1 MMAKKMNHRDLLASL
16 AQDYYLSQLSL
27 ADLVEKYDLSRY
39 LVNKYLEDARREGVV
54 TINVA
59 APNPRNLEM
68 ETKFQELFDI
78 ENVHIISDSL
88 NPIETSENVLNYA
101 AHQITPLITQSRVVG
116 LTWGSTVYNL
126 IQNLP
131 VSIQEDITFTQFLGE
146 NMKYKSDVGSMRMV
160 ELVASKFS
168 AEYLTMAG
176 PLYVLNEDVRE
187 GMKSEIAIKPSFDAA
202 QHMDFLFTAL
212 GTVASLNSIPV
223 WRENADAILSGIN
236 QEDIAGMVYGRP
248 FDIDGNFLALDN
260 DNVFGVNID
269 TIMSTPRRFA
279 VVKSKFKTD
288 ALIGALRGK
297 FFTDIVMTEA
307 VARRVLTDIPN
318 K

>member
-1 MMAKKMNHRDLLASL
+1 MAKSMNHRDLLASL

-39 LVNKYLEDARREGVV
+39 LVNKYLEDARKEGVV

-68 ETKFQELFDI
+68 ENKFQELFDI
-78 ENVHIISDSL
+78 DNIHIISDSL
-88 NPIETSENVLNYA
+88 NPIETSENALNYA
-101 AHQITPLITQSRVVG
+101 AHQIAPLITQSKVVG

-126 IQNLP
+126 IQNFP

-160 ELVASKFS
+160 ELAASKFS

-176 PLYVLNEDVRE
+176 PLYVLDDAVRE
-187 GMKSEIAIKPSFDAA
+187 GMKAEMAIRPSFEAA

-223 WRENADAILSGIN
+223 WRDNADSILAGVN
-236 QEDIAGMVYGRP
+236 QDDIAGMVYGRP
-248 FDIDGNFLALDN
+248 FDIDGNFLSLDH
-260 DNVFGVNID
+260 DHVFGLDID

-279 VVKSKFKTD
+279 VVKSKFKTN
-288 ALIGALRGK
+288 AIIGALRGK
-297 FFTDIVMTEA
+297 FFTDVVMTEA
-307 VARRVLTDIPN
+307 VARRVLNDISN
-318 K
+318 

>member
-1 MMAKKMNHRDLLASL
+1 MAKSMNHRDLLASL
-16 AQDYYLSQLSL
+16 AQDYYLSQMSL

-54 TINVA
+54 TINVS

-68 ETKFQELFDI
+68 ETKFQEIFDI

-101 AHQITPLITQSRVVG
+101 AHQITPLIIQSKVVG
-116 LTWGSTVYNL
+116 LTWGSTIYNL

-131 VSIQEDITFTQFLGE
+131 VSIQENITFTQFLGE

-160 ELVASKFS
+160 ELAASKFS

-176 PLYVLNEDVRE
+176 PLYILNDEVRE
-187 GMKSEIAIKPSFDAA
+187 GMKQEIAIRPSFEAA
-202 QHMDFLFTAL
+202 KHMDFLFTAL

-223 WRENADAILSGIN
+223 WRDNADKILAGID
-236 QEDIAGMVYGRP
+236 QSQIAGMIYGRP
-248 FDIDGNFLALDN
+248 YDIDGNFLDLEN
-260 DNVFGVNID
+260 DPVFGLDID
-269 TIMSTPRRFA
+269 SIMSTPRRFA
-279 VVKSKFKTD
+279 VVKSKYNSD

-297 FFTDIVMTEA
+297 FFTDVVLTEA
-307 VARRVLTDIPN
+307 VARRILNDIN
-318 K
+318 A